1 MREHLEGAGFGMG
14 TGLMPWVDS
23 HIHLQPHGERPPV
36 DRALLQ
42 RYVDAGA
49 ANGVATLAITEHLF
63 RFREAYDLLAGWWE
77 SDPNPRL
84 RSMTERYWADHVTLS
99 LPAYVNLIET
109 AKRDG
114 LPLLLGMEMDWI
126 PGRADDL
133 RALLAPYDWDVILG
147 SVHWIGAF
155 AFDDPD
161 QAAEWQNRSVDSV
174 FAEYAALVAEL
185 ASSGLADVLAHP
197 DLPKL
202 FGHQPNNIA
211 GFNSTIIEAA
221 RRAGC
226 AIEINTSGLRKE
238 GGIYPSAAFL
248 CNARK
253 AGVPTSLASDAHIA
267 ERVGDRFDQ
276 GAEHARSAGYR
287 EWISF
292 SRRAPQGHAL

>member
-1 MREHLEGAGFGMG
+1 
-14 TGLMPWVDS
+14 MPWVDS

-42 RYVDAGA
+42 HYVASA
-49 ANGVATLAITEHLF
+49 ASSGVATLAVTEHLF
-63 RFREAYDLLAGWWE
+63 RFREAYDLLVGWWDA
-77 SDPNPRL
+77 DPNPRL
-84 RSMTERYWADHVTLS
+84 RALTQRYWSDHVTLS
-99 LPAYVNLIET
+99 LPAYVDLIES

-155 AFDDPD
+155 AFDDPEQGD
-161 QAAEWQNRSVDSV
+161 EWQNRDVDAV
-174 FAEYAALVAEL
+174 FAEYAELVADL
-185 ASSGLADVLAHP
+185 ADSGLADVLAHP

-202 FGHQPNNIA
+202 FGHYPSDIT
-211 GFNSTIIEAA
+211 GFNASIVAA
-221 RRAGC
+221 AERAGC
-226 AIEINTSGLRKE
+226 AIEINTSGLRKK

-248 CNARK
+248 RTARD
-253 AGVPTSLASDAHIA
+253 ADVPATLASDAHVA
-267 ERVGDRFDQ
+267 GRVGDQFDV
-276 GAEHARSAGYR
+276 GVEHARAAGYR

-292 SRRAPQGHAL
+292 SRRRRQIHQL